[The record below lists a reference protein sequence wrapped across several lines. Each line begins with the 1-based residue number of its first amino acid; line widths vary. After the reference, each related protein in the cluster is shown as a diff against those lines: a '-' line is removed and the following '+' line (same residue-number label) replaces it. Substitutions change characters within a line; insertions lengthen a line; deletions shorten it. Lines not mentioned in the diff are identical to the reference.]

1 MPWATIP
8 RTFQDAIETARAIG
22 LEYIW
27 IDSLCIVQ
35 DDPEDWKAES
45 KQMMAIYSNAYLTI
59 AATWGTSSDSGCHT
73 TRAGTQI
80 SVWSPLTLLQPLT
93 GFLATKPSV
102 YARAAVRH
110 DEMSKMPLLSRGWVL
125 QE

>member
-8 RTFQDAIETARAIG
+8 RIFQDAIETARAIG

-59 AATWGTSSDSGCHT
+59 AATWGASSDSGCHT

-80 SVWSPLTLLQPLT
+80 SVWSPPTLLQPLTLT

-110 DEMSKMPLLSRGWVL
+110 DEMQRCRC
-125 QE
+125 